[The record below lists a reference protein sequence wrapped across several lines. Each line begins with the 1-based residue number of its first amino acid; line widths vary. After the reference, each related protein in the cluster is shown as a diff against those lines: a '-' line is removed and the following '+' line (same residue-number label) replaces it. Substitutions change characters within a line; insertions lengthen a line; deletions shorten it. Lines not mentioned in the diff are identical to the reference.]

1 MSPYAPMWTHSG
13 GTDFDD
19 IDDLRRELGARL
31 DQEAA
36 WKQEAQQRMNC
47 LAEFEREL
55 ARTALDD
62 LGEISGALPVG
73 CARHPSRTCCR
84 NPRRIV
90 LGRDCGH
97 PVDNYSLCPIM
108 KDDGA
113 FAPLQGKDYAGS
125 MHRHGYAKPGNETPS
140 LCITYWR
147 EHI

>member
-1 MSPYAPMWTHSG
+1 MPRAAQIYLEPLRLADWVVEVVEAFGWVHEKMRSESL
-13 GTDFDD
+13 GTD
-19 IDDLRRELGARL
+19 ELKAYNL
-31 DQEAA
+31 
-36 WKQEAQQRMNC
+36 
-47 LAEFEREL
+47 
-55 ARTALDD
+55 
-62 LGEISGALPVG
+62 
-73 CARHPSRTCCR
+73 
-84 NPRRIV
+84 